1 MAYGIDQMVQ
11 DKTDAYR
18 GNPAALQKRSAMSKE
33 LIDMLAL
40 QKITS
45 EKDAAARDMQLKMEQ
60 QPGTIAQQL
69 EQKAVGQTKDEMLKG
84 VAGVMQTNQAKQQAN
99 MQRAASAGIAGQP
112 RPNMQMMAQGGV
124 VGYAPGGE
132 VQEKSDKIAEIRART
147 DIDESVKYQMIQ
159 ALLGE
164 QGYKDPATLDDDAAK
179 VQKVRAARDMA
190 GDPKAM
196 NPALGFNALKSGPTK
211 TVGGGYKDVGAM
223 NVVTQGMKGNALGT
237 GALQGEGEVPDPM
250 GPIGDDMM
258 RGLGGPAIEPPAGE
272 PPVEKASPEL
282 DTGLGSV
289 DTNVGGIQTVPGMT
303 VTAPTARTKDQL
315 LTGTYS
321 TRDDYKDLTSTKEG
335 IAGAKK
341 LIDNDPSAMRDD
353 AMKFGLDKLGITD
366 ARRDAETKRQDALK
380 ALNKRQM
387 AGNTNDQLL
396 AYLQGVSQSGSLGGG
411 LAGLRNTRGAQQKD
425 ELARLTNE
433 QGAERAFEG
442 KEQEIKI
449 KAFDFAKDAFKIAQE
464 NIRSGASTM
473 ATFNAT
479 EQRGLSEDTKNLLS
493 RDATNLSEQS
503 KDRRLQLDTAVANAS
518 NLTKIAVG
526 NASDATKRSIAN
538 AGSKVKISIAN
549 LEASLTRE
557 KNALEE
563 RLKTANMDLKDKQA
577 GAKLL
582 ADTQKYIAEIITKTD
597 KIYLEMEE
605 TLKYSGLEGDVLKT
619 ALKELNARKV
629 AGLEIS
635 IGQMR
640 LDVQTLRS
648 NLSSV
653 GGTTSTTAPSGF
665 GQAKAKA
672 PTGP

>member
-11 DKTDAYR
+11 DKADAYR

-84 VAGVMQTNQAKQQAN
+84 VAGVMKTNQAKQQAN

-124 VGYAPGGE
+124 VGYAKGKD
-132 VQEKSDKIAEIRART
+132 VSAIRAKLLAEVNAQNISDDEKAKLVAAVNEIPTAQLAQSSSVTMPTLRAFGIGGKRT
-147 DIDESVKYQMIQ
+147 SSAPAPIQ
-159 ALLGE
+159 D
-164 QGYKDPATLDDDAAK
+164 DPALAK
-179 VQKVRAARDMA
+179 
-190 GDPKAM
+190 
-196 NPALGFNALKSGPTK
+196 KSGTAFFPMQGPT
-211 TVGGGYKDVGAM
+211 Y
-223 NVVTQGMKGNALGT
+223 
-237 GALQGEGEVPDPM
+237 VPDAM
-250 GPIGDDMM
+250 GGTGDDMM

-272 PPVEKASPEL
+272 PPVEKTPPEL
-282 DTGLGSV
+282 DTGLGNV

-321 TRDDYKDLTSTKEG
+321 TRDDYKDLKSTKEG

-341 LIDNDPSAMRDD
+341 LIDSDPKAMRDD
-353 AMKFGLDKLGITD
+353 AMQFGLDELGITD
-366 ARRDAETKRQDALK
+366 AQRDAEARRQQAVRD
-380 ALNKRQM
+380 LNKRQM

-411 LAGLRNTRGAQQKD
+411 LASLRNTRGAQQKD

-433 QGAERAFEG
+433 QSAERAFEG

-473 ATFNAT
+473 ATFNST
-479 EQRGLSEDTKNLLS
+479 EQRGLSDDAKNLLS

-538 AGSKVKISIAN
+538 AASKVKISIAN

-563 RLKTANMDLKDKQA
+563 RLKNKELLLRDKQA
-577 GAKLL
+577 GAALL
-582 ADTQKYIAEIITKTD
+582 EKTESYIAKVTSSYE

-605 TLKYSGLEGDVLKT
+605 TLKYSGLEGKQLTT
-619 ALKELNARKV
+619 ALKELNARK
-629 AGLEIS
+629 AASLEIAV
-635 IGQMR
+635 GQMR
-640 LDVQTLRS
+640 VDTQAIRS
-648 NLSSV
+648 NLANA
-653 GGTTSTTAPSGF
+653 GGAASTTTPSGF

>member
-1 MAYGIDQMVQ
+1 
-11 DKTDAYR
+11 
-18 GNPAALQKRSAMSKE
+18 
-33 LIDMLAL
+33 
-40 QKITS
+40 
-45 EKDAAARDMQLKMEQ
+45 
-60 QPGTIAQQL
+60 
-69 EQKAVGQTKDEMLKG
+69 
-84 VAGVMQTNQAKQQAN
+84 
-99 MQRAASAGIAGQP
+99 
-112 RPNMQMMAQGGV
+112 MAQGGV

-132 VQEKSDKIAEIRART
+132 VQEKSDKVAEIRART

-159 ALLGE
+159 ALLGK
-164 QGYKDPATLDDDAAK
+164 QGYADPATLDDDAAK
-179 VQKVRAARDMA
+179 AQKVRAARDMA
-190 GDPKAM
+190 ADPKAM
-196 NPALGFNALKSGPTK
+196 NPALGLNTLKSGPTK

-250 GPIGDDMM
+250 GGTGDDMM
-258 RGLGGPAIEPPAGE
+258 RGLGGPDMEPPAGE
-272 PPVEKASPEL
+272 PPVEKTPPEL

-289 DTNVGGIQTVPGMT
+289 DTNVGGIKTVPGMT

-341 LIDNDPSAMRDD
+341 LIDSDPEAMRDT
-353 AMKFGLDKLGITD
+353 AMKYGLDQLGITD
-366 ARRDAETKRQDALK
+366 ERRDAETTRQNALK

-442 KEQEIKI
+442 KEQEIKV
-449 KAFDFAKDAFKIAQE
+449 KAFDFAKDSFKIAQE

-473 ATFNAT
+473 ATFNSI
-479 EQRGLSEDTKNLLS
+479 EQQGLSGDAKNLLS

-563 RLKTANMDLKDKQA
+563 SLKTKELFLRDKQA
-577 GAKLL
+577 GSALL
-582 ADTQKYIAEIITKTD
+582 EKTESYIAKVTASYE

-605 TLKYSGLEGDVLKT
+605 TLKYSGLEGKQLTT
-619 ALKELNARKV
+619 ALKELNARK
-629 AGLEIS
+629 AASLEIAV
-635 IGQMR
+635 GQMR
-640 LDVQTLRS
+640 VDTQAIRS
-648 NLSSV
+648 NLANA
-653 GGTTSTTAPSGF
+653 GGAASTTTPSGF